1 MIRFSLVMMIV
12 CAAGAAR
19 AQVDGGASPDMT
31 PAPAAEGGG
40 AGASQQEIEKAMA
53 ADAAQRQVA
62 KQAASA
68 GAAESPTTPGSAG
81 QSAAAPGGGW
91 AGFGAALGRVFQTLN
106 PDISAIVDFA
116 AGWYQDDEGTIKS
129 GDDPQSTGFKAQEIE
144 LALQAVV
151 DPYFRADIFLT
162 IPDLRE
168 LEVEEA
174 FLTTTHLPAN
184 FQIKAGIFR
193 AGLGRQNAQHL
204 HLQDFT
210 RRPYINPQLLGVD
223 GLRAPGLEVNW
234 LVPRI
239 PFYLILS
246 GSAFSVGPAEPD
258 QPLQTFGGGARWD
271 FTYVATARAFFPF
284 SDTTSLYAGLN
295 YAHGKTSQSVTA
307 NSTLPSTAQGLTV
320 YDNWY
325 DNLYGADL
333 YLKWKPVNQARTYAS
348 LAWQTEYFVRQIPNL
363 VISGVKHSQVEGGMY
378 TQLVWQLHR
387 RWFLGVRGQL
397 MGIPSGDNIHRSYQ
411 GAGSI
416 TWALSEFSRI
426 RLYGEVG
433 YGPRFLPE
441 QAGPQPNRV
450 TGAAFLQLEAAI
462 GAHGAHPF

>member
-1 MIRFSLVMMIV
+1 MIRLAL
-12 CAAGAAR
+12 AAAVLATASVAY
-19 AQVDGGASPDMT
+19 AQDVDGGAPPSDD
-31 PAPAAEGGG
+31 GGV
-40 AGASQQEIEKAMA
+40 SQEEIEKAMA
-53 ADAAQRQVA
+53 ADAAAQ
-62 KQAASA
+62 KKSQAA
-68 GAAESPTTPGSAG
+68 AAMAVPPPPPITNG
-81 QSAAAPGGGW
+81 
-91 AGFGAALGRVFQTLN
+91 AGFGAALGRVFQSLN

-116 AGWYQDDEGTIKS
+116 AGWFQDDDGTIKS

-162 IPDLRE
+162 IPNLSG

-210 RRPYINPQLLGVD
+210 RRPAINPQFLGVD

-234 LVPRI
+234 LVPRL
-239 PFYLILS
+239 PFYLVLAA
-246 GSAFSVGPAEPD
+246 SAFSVGGADVD

-271 FTYVATARAFFPF
+271 FTYVGTARAFFPF
-284 SDTTSLYAGLN
+284 SDTVSLYAGLN
-295 YAHGKTSQSVTA
+295 YAHGKTSQRVA
-307 NSTLPSTAQGLTV
+307 GNMTLPSTAAGLTL
-320 YDNWY
+320 YDNYY

-333 YLKWKPVNQARTYAS
+333 YLKWKPVNQSRSYAS
-348 LAWQTEYFVRQIPNL
+348 VAWQTEYFLRQIPNL
-363 VISGVKHSQVEGGMY
+363 VINGANHAQVEGGLY
-378 TQLVWQLHR
+378 SQVVVQLHR
-387 RWFLGVRGQL
+387 RWYLGVRGEL
-397 MGIPSGDNIHRSYQ
+397 MGSPSGDNVKREYA

-426 RLYGEVG
+426 RLYGELR

-441 QAGPQPNRV
+441 DVAPHPARV